1 VSEVVEP
8 EPPAPRAGPQT
19 LECRRLLA
27 AYADLRV
34 ADPSADGRLAAS
46 LAEHGQKSPV
56 LVVGRGAGWVLIDGY
71 RRVRLLTKLGIDTVE
86 CLELALGEAEALA
99 HCHRLETGRRR
110 SSLEDGW
117 LVREL
122 MANTGWTLDAI
133 GLLLGR
139 SKSWVSRRLGLAR
152 GLPERIER
160 AVRTGQ
166 VPPHAAMKSF
176 LPLARA
182 NPAHAERIVSGLGA
196 ARLTTREAAALY
208 AAWRAG
214 DAAQKERI
222 AEAPLLFL
230 RATAQPA
237 APKLPEGEAGR
248 LVRNLDIAAGALW
261 RAREDLQRAVVADP
275 TTPSQTR
282 VRRAHRLTT
291 AAYEALRGK
300 WEEHDAGS
308 GHASGHLPI
317 AR

>member
-1 VSEVVEP
+1 
-8 EPPAPRAGPQT
+8 
-19 LECRRLLA
+19 
-27 AYADLRV
+27 
-34 ADPSADGRLAAS
+34 
-46 LAEHGQKSPV
+46 
-56 LVVGRGAGWVLIDGY
+56 VLIDGY
-71 RRVRLLTKLGIDTVE
+71 RRVRLLKKLGVDTVD
-86 CLELALGEAEALA
+86 CLVLALGEVEALA

-110 SSLEDGW
+110 SALEDGW

-122 MANTGWTLDAI
+122 MGSGVL
-133 GLLLGR
+133 GLGEVGVLLGR

-160 AVRTGQ
+160 AVRSGQ
-166 VPPHAAMKSF
+166 VPPHAAMKSL

-182 NPAHAERIVSGLGA
+182 NKEHAEQMVENLADR
-196 ARLTTREAAALY
+196 RLTTREMAQLY

-222 AEAPLLFL
+222 VSAPLLFL
-230 RATAQPA
+230 RATEKPVA
-237 APKLPEGEAGR
+237 KLPEGEAGR
-248 LVRNLDIAAGALW
+248 LVRDLDVAAGALW

-275 TTPSQTR
+275 TTPSNAR
-282 VRRAHRLTT
+282 VRRAQRLTS

-308 GHASGHLPI
+308 GHPNSHLPI